1 MDVLDNAVGSWRFSY
16 KQHGR
21 TCQWMVFVAMTV
33 AYPRVNPV
41 HVWAS
46 VTMSQSLG
54 CVLSQL
60 HFASSFILPPERLQ
74 KGHPQGDLEIIR
86 APWVVLFFCSQW

>member
-1 MDVLDNAVGSWRFSY
+1 MDGVCGHDSGLSQGKSSPRLGFCDNE
-16 KQHGR
+16 
-21 TCQWMVFVAMTV
+21 
-33 AYPRVNPV
+33 
-41 HVWAS
+41 
-46 VTMSQSLG
+46 SLRY
-54 CVLSQL
+54 VLSQL